1 MLMAPAGT
9 PQPVI
14 DRLHQVIVDYIA
26 SADGQKKLIDMGLIA
41 GAPTRPAELA
51 RFVEREVADWGK
63 LVRLAG
69 AAGTVE

>member
-1 MLMAPAGT
+1 
-9 PQPVI
+9 
-14 DRLHQVIVDYIA
+14 
-26 SADGQKKLIDMGLIA
+26 MGLIA